1 MAKSINRKI
10 VASYLC
16 WGPGRSTCTKMRN
29 MGITWMCE
37 ILIITLF
44 VILMV
49 VPLAV
54 VLIAVEFMTRGRT
67 LRRNRVCNSR
77 RSILMHLE
85 TSRKVFESEIC
96 ARLVG
101 RMIGIVYWIIN
112 IIYLIKESL
121 VVVEYYFRYLLSQND
136 STAEQIQVVETV
148 LSCLVVVAIT
158 IFFALET
165 IVLMC
170 ITFHQ
175 EKSLLTPYICA
186 NCQNKRW

>member
-1 MAKSINRKI
+1 
-10 VASYLC
+10 
-16 WGPGRSTCTKMRN
+16 
-29 MGITWMCE
+29 
-37 ILIITLF
+37 
-44 VILMV
+44 MV

-54 VLIAVEFMTRGRT
+54 VLIAVEFMTRGRA

-77 RSILMHLE
+77 HSILMCLQ

-101 RMIGIVYWIIN
+101 RTLGIVYWITN
-112 IIYLIKESL
+112 VTYLIKESL
-121 VVVEYYFRYLLSQND
+121 VVVEYYFRYLPSQND

-148 LSCLVVVAIT
+148 LSCLVVITIT

-175 EKSLLTPYICA
+175 EKSLLTTSYLCELP
-186 NCQNKRW
+186 K